1 MAVNEAINGNLEKSR
16 YLSEISFQALS
27 GQIPNN
33 IPIPTNKIIKIDD
46 TKVPEIVNFTF
57 ETLNTLENIT
67 QNPQIYNTSQ
77 SYNNLLNLIEYYK
90 NKYLSSAQKFD
101 FDLFQKVT
109 QSNNDNPININQIEQ
124 IQNEIELTKQNLQKV
139 KENLYKLNFEL
150 IKNIKEYEK
159 WVEEAEK
166 YRKNIYQNSYSTLA
180 NLTID
185 HVINLSQKLLPEYK
199 QNIEF
204 LKFTKNY
211 SEFSL
216 WFYQYSQ
223 NLEDQNLEKLY
234 EGLNKL
240 IQLLPIQEKIKDFI
254 NFLNYVVQTSYDS
267 FNLYISF
274 QQFKKYDQIIQTYSK
289 AINQQKDYIKKLEQT
304 IKEKEKYLNKLKHS
318 KN

>member
-27 GQIPNN
+27 GQIPND

-57 ETLNTLENIT
+57 ETLNT
-67 QNPQIYNTSQ
+67 
-77 SYNNLLNLIEYYK
+77 
-90 NKYLSSAQKFD
+90 
-101 FDLFQKVT
+101 
-109 QSNNDNPININQIEQ
+109 
-124 IQNEIELTKQNLQKV
+124 NEIELTKQNLQKV

-150 IKNIKEYEK
+150 IQNIKEYEK

-166 YRKNIYQNSYSTLA
+166 YRKNIYKNSYSTLA

-216 WFYQYSQ
+216 WLYQYSQ

-289 AINQQKDYIKKLEQT
+289 TINQQKDYIKKLEQT